1 MKPYFSFSTLSH
13 RIRNSRILSG
23 ALLLTTAGMISR
35 VIGFFYRIFL
45 SRSFGAENIGIYQLI
60 SPVIALSYSL
70 SVAGFQTAISRITAT
85 TVWSDPEPVEKARHP
100 RRVFAVTP
108 SSRPACCS
116 HSSSPS
122 VSPALSISTAR
133 RSQSVFCWRSAV
145 PLFSGSWL
153 SHSLHPVFTAV

>member
-60 SPVIALSYSL
+60 SPVIALS
-70 SVAGFQTAISRITAT
+70 
-85 TVWSDPEPVEKARHP
+85 
-100 RRVFAVTP
+100 
-108 SSRPACCS
+108 
-116 HSSSPS
+116 
-122 VSPALSISTAR
+122 
-133 RSQSVFCWRSAV
+133 
-145 PLFSGSWL
+145 
-153 SHSLHPVFTAV
+153 